1 MPKFSTLSLI
11 AMLFFV
17 FGLAGIIFAL
27 IRKITGIRAARKGE
41 AVNFRQGTQIFL
53 PFCVGLVFILISQGL
68 FWLSSQRSNFRQLS
82 FTSPAAEFMVKQTKE
97 ETYYV
102 DFREGETAAPVKIP
116 YLKPYVKVITQVVV
130 WKPFF
135 SFLGPLHTARITRIE
150 FTDEA
155 GGTYVFTNSDQA
167 GDFADWIVGVNKY
180 FPIAIVRILETRP
193 QPLAPSQR
201 YKLFVSMEEAEL
213 KSI

>member
-1 MPKFSTLSLI
+1 MQKFSTLSLI
-11 AMLFFV
+11 ALLFFV

-27 IRKITGIRAARKGE
+27 IRKVTGIRAARKGE
-41 AVNFRQGTQIFL
+41 AVRFRQGTQIFL
-53 PFCVGLVFILISQGL
+53 PFFTGVVLILVSQGL

-82 FTSPAAEFMVKQTKE
+82 FNSPTAEFVVKQTKD

-102 DFREGETAAPVKIP
+102 DFKEGETSTPVKIP

-135 SFLGPLHTARITRIE
+135 SFLGALHTARITRIE

-155 GGTYVFTNSDQA
+155 GGTYVFSNSDQA
-167 GDFADWIVGVNKY
+167 SDFADWVAGVNRY
-180 FPIAIVRILETRP
+180 FPIAIVRTLETSPRP
-193 QPLAPSQR
+193 LSPGQN
-201 YKLFVSMEEAEL
+201 YKLYVNLEEAQL
-213 KSI
+213 KAI